1 VGINQ
6 LKKIGEGIWNK
17 MDTFGGLRILE
28 LNPIKDERGRFQE
41 LFRQKE
47 FASVPPFEI
56 EFYKGIVSKLKDI
69 LNEEEDVIVV
79 SRVEELKS
87 NYEELVSNG
96 VIKLPTVITRV
107 EIGGKIAFV
116 DEKGNVYER
125 LGES

>member
-1 VGINQ
+1 
-6 LKKIGEGIWNK
+6 
-17 MDTFGGLRILE
+17 
-28 LNPIKDERGRFQE
+28 
-41 LFRQKE
+41 
-47 FASVPPFEI
+47 
-56 EFYKGIVSKLKDI
+56 LKDI

-125 LGES
+125 LGEFL